1 MAIAPIQGALRRSV
15 RPPCSLP
22 LRRTRSFSHDAH
34 SRRPSSTSRS
44 ASGPASSA
52 ATRSGACALALL
64 LLSLRRP
71 ASRTLTPPLRSTGT
85 STTCAMVRCSLAL
98 FMSVRSPSAPQLT
111 RSAPPSSPPP
121 LLRHVLPLEQSA
133 SATSGTLSSAR
144 RRRERARKRGPGC
157 GSSWC
162 SRARG
167 EERARAVQCELG
179 FCAFAPSESLLC
191 ERERERSGRRGRA
204 GAMKRDTAR
213 EAALE
218 PVQDQIAEREGEG
231 RSGALEP
238 ALENSSHRDHRTRSS
253 PSRRDVARS
262 GGTR

>member
-1 MAIAPIQGALRRSV
+1 MSRAFAPDESAISGLREKERGTPHARFSTPRCSLRHALPLLHPPRRVLHSATSLDMAIAPIQGALRRSV

-111 RSAPPSSPPP
+111 RSAPPPP
-121 LLRHVLPLEQSA
+121 LLLSF
-133 SATSGTLSSAR
+133 ATSSPLSSPHPR
-144 RRRERARKRGPGC
+144 RVVRSA
-157 GSSWC
+157 
-162 SRARG
+162 ARG
-167 EERARAVQCELG
+167 AGV
-179 FCAFAPSESLLC
+179 SV
-191 ERERERSGRRGRA
+191 RGSVDQGAARA
-204 GAMKRDTAR
+204 GAAGRGERSERGPCSASLGSVPSPRAKACC
-213 EAALE
+213 A
-218 PVQDQIAEREGEG
+218 REGERGLVAEEG
-231 RSGALEP
+231 REQ
-238 ALENSSHRDHRTRSS
+238 
-253 PSRRDVARS
+253 
-262 GGTR
+262 